1 LTSGLSGCSD
11 GALPSNV
18 GRMQIGIDGVLVGHR
33 TDEQA
38 KTGCTVVRLPEG
50 TVGSGEIRGGAPAS
64 REFALLDPTRSVQRL
79 DAVVLSGG
87 SAYGLAAG
95 DGVMQ
100 ALEAEGVGF
109 ELKDAIVPIVV
120 GLSLFDLAIGD
131 STVRP
136 DAAWGL
142 DALIAASSDP
152 ATGPVGAGTGAT
164 VGKWRGREAV
174 RRGGLGIHRV
184 EQGALVVTAIVAVNA
199 VGDIDDGSTAARVLG
214 GDRVWP
220 ELDET
225 DGLGD
230 PNTVI
235 GVVVTN
241 AALDKVGCFLV
252 AQGAHDGLAR
262 AVFPPHMRTDGD
274 GFVAAA
280 TGDVDAT
287 VDEVRLA
294 AVVATET
301 AIRGAVAILP
311 G

>member
-1 LTSGLSGCSD
+1 
-11 GALPSNV
+11 
-18 GRMQIGIDGVLVGHR
+18 MQIGIDGVLVGHR
-33 TDEQA
+33 TDHQA
-38 KTGCTVVRLPEG
+38 KTGCTVVRLPDG

-64 REFALLDPTRSVQRL
+64 REFALLDPSRMVQRL

-95 DGVMQ
+95 DGVMK
-100 ALEAEGVGF
+100 ALEDEGVGF
-109 ELKDAIVPIVV
+109 ELRDAVVPIVV
-120 GLSLFDLAIGD
+120 GLSLYDLAVGD
-131 STVRP
+131 SSVRP
-136 DAAWGL
+136 DAAWGR
-142 DALIAASSDP
+142 DALAAATADP
-152 ATGPVGAGTGAT
+152 ATGAVGAGTGAT
-164 VGKWRGREAV
+164 IGKWRGRDAISP
-174 RRGGLGIHRV
+174 GGLGVHRV
-184 EQGALVVTAIVAVNA
+184 AQGDLVVTAIVAVNA
-199 VGDIDDGSTAARVLG
+199 LGDIDDGSTAARMLD

-220 ELDET
+220 QLDDT
-225 DGLGD
+225 GAAAA

-241 AALDKVGCFLV
+241 AAIDKAGCLLV

-262 AVFPPHMRTDGD
+262 AVFPPHMRSDGD

-280 TGDVDAT
+280 TGEVEAA

-301 AIRGAVAILP
+301 AIREAVGILP

>member
-1 LTSGLSGCSD
+1 
-11 GALPSNV
+11 
-18 GRMQIGIDGVLVGHR
+18 MQIGIDGVLVGHR

-38 KTGCTVVRLPEG
+38 KTGCTVVRFPEG

-64 REFALLDPTRSVQRL
+64 REFALLDPTRMVQRL

-95 DGVMQ
+95 DGVMK
-100 ALEAEGVGF
+100 ALEEAGVGF
-109 ELKDAIVPIVV
+109 ELKDAVVPIVV
-120 GLSLFDLAIGD
+120 GLSLYDLAVGD

-136 DAAWGL
+136 DATWGR
-142 DALIAASSDP
+142 DALAAATSDP
-152 ATGPVGAGTGAT
+152 ATGAVGAGTGAT
-164 VGKWRGREAV
+164 IGKWRGPAAISP
-174 RRGGLGIHRV
+174 GGLGVHRV
-184 EQGALVVTAIVAVNA
+184 EQGDLVVTAVVAVNA
-199 VGDIDDGSTAARVLG
+199 LGDIDDGSTAARVLNRE
-214 GDRVWP
+214 RVWP
-220 ELDET
+220 EPNEV
-225 DGLGD
+225 DGEPD

-241 AALDKVGCFLV
+241 ATLDKAGCLVV

-262 AVFPPHMRTDGD
+262 AVFPPHMRSDGD

-280 TGDVDAT
+280 TGAVEAAA
-287 VDEVRLA
+287 DEVRLA

-301 AIRGAVAILP
+301 AIREAVGILP

>member
-1 LTSGLSGCSD
+1 
-11 GALPSNV
+11 
-18 GRMQIGIDGVLVGHR
+18 MQIGIDGVLVGHR

-38 KTGCTVVRLPEG
+38 KTGCTVVRFPEG

-64 REFALLDPTRSVQRL
+64 REFALLDPTRMIQRL

-95 DGVMQ
+95 DGVMR

-109 ELKDAIVPIVV
+109 ELKDAVVPIVV
-120 GLSLFDLAIGD
+120 GLSLYDLAVGD
-131 STVRP
+131 STIRP
-136 DAAWGL
+136 DATWGH
-142 DALIAASSDP
+142 DALAAATSDP

-164 VGKWRGREAV
+164 IGKWRGRDAISP
-174 RRGGLGIHRV
+174 GGLGVHRV
-184 EQGALVVTAIVAVNA
+184 EQGELVVTAIVAVNA
-199 VGDIDDGSTAARVLG
+199 LGDVDDGSASARILAG
-214 GDRVWP
+214 ERVWP
-220 ELDET
+220 EPDAP
-225 DGLGD
+225 DGNTE

-241 AALDKVGCFLV
+241 AALDKTGCLVV

-262 AVFPPHMRTDGD
+262 AVFPPHMRSDGD

-280 TGDVDAT
+280 TGAVEAAA
-287 VDEVRLA
+287 DEVRLA

-301 AIRGAVAILP
+301 AIREAVGILP